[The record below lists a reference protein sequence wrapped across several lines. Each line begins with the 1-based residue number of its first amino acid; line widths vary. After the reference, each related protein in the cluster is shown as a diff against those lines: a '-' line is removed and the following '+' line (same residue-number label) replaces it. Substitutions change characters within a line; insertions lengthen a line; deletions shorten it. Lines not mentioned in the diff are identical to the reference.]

1 MGITID
7 NKKTNHQMT
16 TWDTICI
23 IVFSSVDGGVVSGQQ
38 KNLSSNDYVGHSLHY
53 CVLFC

>member
-38 KNLSSNDYVGHSLHY
+38 KKLIIK
-53 CVLFC
+53 